1 MQVDIKAK
9 QDEKLVVD
17 AVIAAGPE
25 VNEKQA
31 SVEQSTKRKQK
42 SNPNKGKFIS
52 SQDTQFISQMS
63 FLSQLSH
70 FNLMEMNSIEL
81 CRNNQHTMRK
91 LTNKKTIK
99 L

>member
-1 MQVDIKAK
+1 MQVDLKAK
-9 QDEKLVVD
+9 VDEKLVVEA
-17 AVIAAGPE
+17 AVLVAGSEVKGNQQQAA
-25 VNEKQA
+25 
-31 SVEQSTKRKQK
+31 KRKQQ
-42 SNPNKGKFIS
+42 SNANRGKYMS
-52 SQDTQFISQMS
+52 QQDTQFLSQMS